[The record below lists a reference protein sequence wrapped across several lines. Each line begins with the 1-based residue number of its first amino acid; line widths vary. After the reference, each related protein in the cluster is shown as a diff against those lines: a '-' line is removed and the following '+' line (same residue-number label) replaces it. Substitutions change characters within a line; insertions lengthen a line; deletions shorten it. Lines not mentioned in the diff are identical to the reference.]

1 MRRGSAILVLVDD
14 FIVAGQATIRIG
26 PPSPVYYDCAPYGNP
41 FARSAPEPGCG
52 SSLTPQPAVMHVPR
66 RRAAAVAVALAGLAS
81 CWVLAWFVIAP
92 QHRPALRDD
101 ESYGIDV
108 SNHQGLIDW
117 SKVAADHVRFAYVK
131 ATEGK
136 TFVDPYFARNWAG
149 AQAAGVRT
157 GAYHFFSL
165 CSSGQDQADAFLRT
179 APPSRAALPPALDL
193 EILGGCNDRPSSAAV
208 QTELHAF
215 VERVERAW
223 GERLLIYAR
232 SSWTQA
238 YALPTGNDR
247 PQWRTSF
254 FVRPV
259 KAWAVWQV
267 HYFAEVDGIAG
278 RVDLDVVRPLQLSV

>member
-1 MRRGSAILVLVDD
+1 M
-14 FIVAGQATIRIG
+14 
-26 PPSPVYYDCAPYGNP
+26 
-41 FARSAPEPGCG
+41 
-52 SSLTPQPAVMHVPR
+52 
-66 RRAAAVAVALAGLAS
+66 
-81 CWVLAWFVIAP
+81 AWFVIVP
-92 QHRPALRDD
+92 EHRPALRDD

-149 AQAAGVRT
+149 AQAVGVRI

-165 CSSGQDQADAFLRT
+165 CSSGQDQADAFLRA
-179 APPSRAALPPALDL
+179 APAGREALPPALDL
-193 EILGGCNDRPSSAAV
+193 EILGGCADRPSPAAV
-208 QTELHAF
+208 QIELDAF

-238 YALPTGNDR
+238 YALPIGGDR

-254 FVRPV
+254 FVRPDN
-259 KAWAVWQV
+259 AWAVWQV
-267 HYFAEVDGIAG
+267 HYFAEVDGITG
-278 RVDLDVVRPLQLSV
+278 RVDLDVVRPLKLSA